1 MNAVFLA
8 FLIGGLLTS
17 ALLAAL
23 GGHSHIHAG
32 PAHAHLHGG
41 APHAQLAAGSLSALS
56 SGAHPAGAAPAGS
69 AHAPAVHTSGLQAA
83 WGQGPMGAMLGWA
96 LSWLSPL
103 GLAGAALGF
112 GGAGLLASLAIP
124 AYAPTAAIVGAA
136 SGAAGVRA
144 LIGAFVRSETPAL
157 QTVPAGAEGVLSA
170 PIREDGVGE
179 VIYTLEGLRRSAPA
193 RRVDGGPLP
202 RGSRVVIVR
211 REAGIAWVVPLDPLA
226 GYPDGIPPPVTAP
239 EISAERR

>member
-1 MNAVFLA
+1 MDTLFLA
-8 FLIGGLLTS
+8 SLIGGLLTS
-17 ALLAAL
+17 ALLAAFGGL
-23 GGHSHIHAG
+23 GGHGHMHAG

-41 APHAQLAAGSLSALS
+41 APHAQLAAGSHPAPY
-56 SGAHPAGAAPAGS
+56 GGGHPAGMASAGS
-69 AHAPAVHTSGLQAA
+69 AHAPATAAHAPAAHAPGSQAA
-83 WGQGPMGAMLGWA
+83 GHGPAGAMLGWA

-112 GGAGLLASLAIP
+112 GGAGLLASLAVP
-124 AYAPTAAIVGAA
+124 AYAPAAAGMGAVA
-136 SGAAGVRA
+136 GAAGVRA
-144 LIGAFVRSETPAL
+144 LVGAFVRAETPAL
-157 QTVPAGAEGVLSA
+157 QAVPAGAEGVLSA

-193 RRVDGGPLP
+193 RRVDGGLLP

-226 GYPDGIPPPVTAP
+226 SYTDGIPPPG
-239 EISAERR
+239 